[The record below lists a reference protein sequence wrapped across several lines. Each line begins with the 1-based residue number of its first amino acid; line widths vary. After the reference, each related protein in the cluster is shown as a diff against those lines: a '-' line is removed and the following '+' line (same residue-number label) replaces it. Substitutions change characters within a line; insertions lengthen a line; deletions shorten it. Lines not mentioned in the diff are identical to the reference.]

1 MVEQSVKNWFC
12 VCRRGGT
19 GCPTGFVFTGMVLD
33 CYRMSI
39 QFCVCRH
46 GRTECQKLVLCLQAW
61 WNRMSNRFRNLKLGR
76 TFTMS
81 NRLAPMPLQTSTSVQ
96 DLTLKSPLPSQVSAR
111 PPCLYGT
118 FHSGMAPS

>member
-12 VCRRGGT
+12 VCRHGGT

-46 GRTECQKLVLCLQAW
+46 GRTVSKTGFVFAGVVEQD
-61 WNRMSNRFRNLKLGR
+61 
-76 TFTMS
+76 
-81 NRLAPMPLQTSTSVQ
+81 VQ
-96 DLTLKSPLPSQVSAR
+96 QVSEPEAR
-111 PPCLYGT
+111 PDI
-118 FHSGMAPS
+118 HHE